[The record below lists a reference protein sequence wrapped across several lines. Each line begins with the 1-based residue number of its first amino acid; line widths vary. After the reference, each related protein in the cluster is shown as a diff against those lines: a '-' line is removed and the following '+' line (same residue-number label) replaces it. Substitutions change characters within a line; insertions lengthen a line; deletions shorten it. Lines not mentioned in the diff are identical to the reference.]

1 MFSGPDLRTRRQL
14 LKTSA
19 VGFGHVAM
27 SALLGKESLGG
38 TEQSAAPSPSAPQI
52 SHVAARAKRVVFLF
66 MKGGPSHVDTFDPK
80 PLLTRDNGKPLP
92 FDLPRITFGTQGN
105 LLKSP
110 WKFQRYGESG
120 LPVSELFPHVAQHVD
135 DLCVLRSVHG
145 TNPAHGGA
153 LLKLHT
159 GTDQFV
165 RPSMGSWV
173 IYGLGTENQN
183 LPAFVTI
190 CPTLAHGGV
199 NNWGAAFLPA
209 HCQGTPIGNAS
220 LAAANATVKH
230 IQNDRISSAAQRRQ
244 LDLIR
249 AMNQDH
255 LEVTGRDQ
263 ALEGRLNSFE
273 LAFRMQSAMPEVQ
286 NLSSETVATQKLY
299 GMDDA
304 VTEDFGRQCLM
315 ARRLLER
322 DVRFVQVTHSD
333 SEVQWDQHSNLY
345 HGHTKN
351 SSEVDKPI
359 AGFLT
364 DLKARGLLDDT
375 LVLWGGE
382 FGRTPTAQG
391 TNGRDHNPHGFTMW
405 MAGGGVKGGYAYGAT
420 DDYGYYAAEN
430 KMHVNDLHATL
441 LHLLGLNHERLT
453 FRYASRDFRL
463 TDVAGKVAEDILA

>member
-1 MFSGPDLRTRRQL
+1 MSQDRFLPTRRCL
-14 LKTSA
+14 LQSSA
-19 VGFGHVAM
+19 VGFGHLALSAM
-27 SALLGKESLGG
+27 LGKEAQA
-38 TEQSAAPSPSAPQI
+38 EEPAANTNPLAAQAP
-52 SHVAARAKRVVFLF
+52 HFPARAKRIVFLF

-80 PLLTRDNGKPLP
+80 PLLARDNGKPLP
-92 FDLPRITFGTQGN
+92 FALPEVTFAKQGN

-110 WKFQRYGESG
+110 WRFKQYGESG
-120 LPVSELFPHVAQHVD
+120 LPVSDLFPHVAKHID
-135 DLCVLRSVHG
+135 DLCILRSVHG

-165 RPSMGSWV
+165 RPSMGSW
-173 IYGLGTENQN
+173 ITYGLGSENQN

-220 LAAANATVKH
+220 LAAASAKVKH
-230 IQNDRISSAAQRRQ
+230 IRNSRIDPETQRRQ
-244 LDLIR
+244 LELIT

-255 LEVTGRDQ
+255 LDAVGRNQ

-273 LAFRMQSAMPEVQ
+273 LAYRMQSAMPDVQ
-286 NLSSETVATQKLY
+286 NLRAETAATMQMY
-299 GMDDA
+299 GVDDP

-315 ARRLLER
+315 ARRFLER
-322 DVRFVQVTHSD
+322 GVRYVQVTHSD
-333 SEVQWDQHSNLY
+333 SEVQWDQHGNLY
-345 HGHTKN
+345 QGHTKN
-351 SSEVDKPI
+351 AAEVDKPI
-359 AGFLT
+359 AGFLA
-364 DLKARGLLDDT
+364 DLKARGLLKDT

-391 TNGRDHNPHGFTMW
+391 TNGRDHNPYGFTMW
-405 MAGGGVKGGYAYGAT
+405 MAGAGVKGGYAYGAT
-420 DDYGYYAAEN
+420 DDYGYYALEN
-430 KMHVNDLHATL
+430 KMHVHDLHATI

-453 FRYASRDFRL
+453 FRYAGRDFRL
-463 TDVAGKVAEDILA
+463 TDVAGNVATDILA